1 MTTEDRSAFVE
12 RAVEYW
18 KLFKLTER
26 ALVDAQI
33 DNVMSIS
40 AQLRYS
46 VSRLHAICAKGGLK
60 LISYDRD
67 TYEPNLPVTVANA
80 EEAASFDDAVIDR
93 TLEPTIIADGQMV
106 AMGKVLLKKR
116 A

>member
-1 MTTEDRSAFVE
+1 LEAVQVDRTRTRRYADWKRNEYFGSATLFDVSSTRDLRE
-12 RAVEYW
+12 RWPEAD
-18 KLFKLTER
+18 F
-26 ALVDAQI
+26 I
-33 DNVMSIS
+33 
-40 AQLRYS
+40 
-46 VSRLHAICAKGGLK
+46 
-60 LISYDRD
+60 DRD

-93 TLEPTIIADGQMV
+93 TLEPTIIADGQMI